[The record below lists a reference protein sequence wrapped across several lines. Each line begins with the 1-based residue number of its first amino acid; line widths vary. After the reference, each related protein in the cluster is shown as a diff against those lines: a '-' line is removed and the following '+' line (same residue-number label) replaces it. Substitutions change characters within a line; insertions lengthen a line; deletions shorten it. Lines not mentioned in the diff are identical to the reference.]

1 MSNDKTYAIL
11 GNFTD
16 VNALTHAAEKVR
28 DSGYLDFDIFTPY
41 PVHGLEKAMGVKKT
55 ILPYISFFGGVSG
68 LATAVGL
75 MWWTG
80 AYDYKLNI
88 GGKPFF
94 SVEFGMPVM
103 FELTVLLTALF
114 TFAALWGLCKLP
126 RWYNELQH
134 DEGFQRACDDIFVV
148 AIFATDQRFSA
159 ETTKKFLSEIGADD
173 VRLVHSG
180 AV

>member
-1 MSNDKTYAIL
+1 MSNDKPYAIL

-16 VNALTHAAEKVR
+16 VNTLFHAAEKVR
-28 DSGYLDFDIFTPY
+28 DSGYQDFDIFTPY
-41 PVHGLEKAMGVKKT
+41 PVHGLDKAMGVKRT
-55 ILPYISFFGGVSG
+55 ILPYISFFGGASG

-94 SVEFGMPVM
+94 AVQFGMPVM
-103 FELTVLLTALF
+103 FELTILLTALF
-114 TFAALWGLCKLP
+114 TFVALWGLCKLP

-134 DEGFQRACDDIFVV
+134 DEGFRKACDDTFVV
-148 AIFATDQRFSA
+148 AIFSSDQRFSTEA
-159 ETTKKFLSEIGADD
+159 TKKLLSEIGADD
-173 VRLVHSG
+173 VRLVNSG